1 MITRLRLNQIE
12 TLSNVRI
19 FLDANIWLYIFC
31 PLGNHKPQTIN
42 KYSAA
47 FKKLLLLNNQLL
59 TDVVVLSEVVN
70 RWISFGFEQYK
81 QHPGHENLKR
91 KQYRNSQDY
100 IELTENI
107 FKILSEQLKR
117 FEVANCLY
125 SSGDLSSLLCNMGTT
140 TDFNDEHILSTCRT
154 HNSYLLTDDG
164 DFVNCD
170 IQVIS
175 GNPVFVSGD

>member
-1 MITRLRLNQIE
+1 MINRFRLDQIGS
-12 TLSNVRI
+12 LSNASI
-19 FLDANIWLYIFC
+19 FFDANVWLYIFC
-31 PLGNHKPQTIN
+31 PLGNHKPHTIN

-47 FKKLLLLNNQLL
+47 FKKMLPLNNRLF

-81 QHPGHENLKR
+81 QLPGNENLKR
-91 KQYRNSQDY
+91 KQYRATQDY

-107 FKILSEQLKR
+107 FTILSEQLKR
-117 FEVANCLY
+117 FEVANRSY
-125 SSGDLSSLLCNMGTT
+125 SCGDLSALLRNMRTM

-170 IQVIS
+170 IRVIS
-175 GNPVFVSGD
+175 GNPVFVGGD